1 MSKRPWRVCACMAL
15 VALALSGCAP
25 KTGGLPPVPAEN
37 QAVSAVPKVA
47 EGISFVVEGQ
57 LMVIRGS
64 KAEKVAAAGQ
74 VQAVG
79 TGADAGGLVVRDSA
93 PATSAQVSWFQ
104 PGSGKFTELWRS
116 EEAGSLGA
124 VRCMG
129 KPDAVWFS
137 VFGDPKT
144 VLKSATPPGSEA
156 MIRALDS
163 SFNGEFDVDALGD
176 AIVYVSETQ
185 NPSVLTLRDS
195 EGESAVPTELALIFS
210 PDLAADG
217 ESLCF
222 IGGQSAT
229 DLSVW
234 VFDRGQGEL
243 SELAQ
248 TRGLGPTVPV
258 FSADGVNVAFRSAE
272 DGALWVVDVAG
283 GKPQK
288 LPFTADEGPI
298 GW

>member
-1 MSKRPWRVCACMAL
+1 MGERLWRVWACLAL
-15 VALALSGCAP
+15 VALVLSGCTP
-25 KTGGLPPVPAEN
+25 KTEDQAPVSDLNPV
-37 QAVSAVPKVA
+37 VSTAPRVA
-47 EGISFVVEGQ
+47 DGISFVSEGQ
-57 LMVIRGS
+57 LMVIRDAQ
-64 KAEKVAAAGQ
+64 AEKVATPGK

-79 TGADAGGLVVRDSA
+79 TSADAGGLVVRDSA
-93 PATSAQVSWFQ
+93 AATSAQVSWFQ
-104 PGSGKFTELWRS
+104 PGTGKLSELWRS
-116 EEAGSLGA
+116 DDAGSLGS
-124 VRCMG
+124 VRHLS
-129 KPDAVWFS
+129 KADAVWFS

-144 VLKSATPPGSEA
+144 VLKSATPSGSEA
-156 MIRALDS
+156 MVRALDS

-176 AIVYVSETQ
+176 AIAYVSETQ

-195 EGESAVPTELALIFS
+195 EGESAVPTGLGLIFS
-210 PDLAADG
+210 PDLSADS

-222 IGGQSAT
+222 VGGQSAT

-243 SELAQ
+243 RELDQ

-258 FSADGVNVAFRSAE
+258 FSADGANVAFRSAK
-272 DGALWVVDVAG
+272 DGALWIVDVAS